1 MAGKD
6 LSRLKLV
13 KMQFPI
19 WKSCCCCLKPFLP
32 GIVKWIP
39 NCWFESTFTSRKHLV
54 CGPTELRKRV
64 EIQKIQTQIQL
75 QGSKVQLQGKLV
87 WNTFYG
93 VQPRWWARVV
103 YLLCLSDHRQRHH
116 HHHHRRHLHHHHR
129 KHHRMWRFD
138 LKDHK
143 NWWMMNV
150 VPNDIDWRKS

>member
-19 WKSCCCCLKPFLP
+19 WKSCCCLKLYLP
-32 GIVKWIP
+32 GIVKRFP
-39 NCWFESTFTSRKHLV
+39 NCWFESTFSSRKHLV

-93 VQPRWWARVV
+93 VQPSWWARVV
-103 YLLCLSDHRQRHH
+103 YLLCLSDHRQHHH
-116 HHHHRRHLHHHHR
+116 HHHHRRHLHHC

-150 VPNDIDWRKS
+150 VPNDIDWGKS